1 MIQQMIHMVDVSH
14 SGCEGW
20 KSTSQRRIKA
30 LRPHHLFVPLL
41 LDSLDMETASF
52 VLQNE
57 GTHVQAQLCSRIGK
71 YSARL
76 GRLFDSGSAQSLG
89 SFSTYIDCLM
99 GTSARSASIIK
110 IRCWFPLAGVRK
122 ACCCRVR

>member
-1 MIQQMIHMVDVSH
+1 
-14 SGCEGW
+14 
-20 KSTSQRRIKA
+20 
-30 LRPHHLFVPLL
+30 
-41 LDSLDMETASF
+41 METASF

-99 GTSARSASIIK
+99 GTSARSRLYHQDPMLVSSSWCAEGLLLS
-110 IRCWFPLAGVRK
+110 CAVMLPP
-122 ACCCRVR
+122 CT